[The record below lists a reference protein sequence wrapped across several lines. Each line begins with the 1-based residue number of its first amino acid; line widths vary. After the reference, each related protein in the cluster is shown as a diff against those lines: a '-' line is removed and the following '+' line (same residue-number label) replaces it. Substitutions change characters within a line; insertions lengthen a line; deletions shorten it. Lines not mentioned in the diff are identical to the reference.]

1 MEEGTFPTKG
11 LVVCASA
18 QRRKGA
24 PPAARGRVCSR
35 LWGEGRPC
43 ESE

>member
-11 LVVCASA
+11 LVARAEA
-18 QRRKGA
+18 QRWKGA
-24 PPAARGRVCSR
+24 QPAGRGRACSR

-43 ESE
+43 ESR